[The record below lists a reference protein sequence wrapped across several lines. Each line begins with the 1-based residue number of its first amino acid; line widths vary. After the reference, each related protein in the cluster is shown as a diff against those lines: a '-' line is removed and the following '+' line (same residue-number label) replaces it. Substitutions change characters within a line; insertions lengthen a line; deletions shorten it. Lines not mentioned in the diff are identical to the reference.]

1 MASIPPSPKL
11 SASHPLSKSVSK
23 LVPAETHLA
32 AEQSAPAL
40 QPHRWVEA
48 YGDYLFRYANVRL
61 RDANASEEVVQETF
75 LNGVKYQ
82 QQYSGAGTERAWL
95 LGILKRKIVDYV
107 RKRNRQAKVGQYED
121 DHDPTNQ
128 LFDAKGNW
136 NKKSIPWSTLPDQN
150 MESSELWD
158 VVRECLTLLPVGQ
171 ADVFTLSVMEDM
183 DSDDVCEA
191 LSITPSNLWV
201 RMHRARLGLA
211 KCVGSKWYHSDEGST
226 NVE

>member
-1 MASIPPSPKL
+1 
-11 SASHPLSKSVSK
+11 LSKSVSK
-23 LVPAETHLA
+23 PEPAAPSLAGEQNAPSLEPHL
-32 AEQSAPAL
+32 
-40 QPHRWVEA
+40 WVEA

-61 RDANASEEVVQETF
+61 RNANASEEVVQETF

-136 NKKSIPWSTLPDQN
+136 NKKSIPWSTLPDQK

-158 VVRECLTLLPVGQ
+158 VVRECMTHLPAGQ

-183 DSDDVCEA
+183 DSDEVCET
-191 LSITPSNLWV
+191 LSISPSNLWV

-211 KCVGSKWYHSDEGST
+211 KCVGSKWHHSGEVSSD
-226 NVE
+226 VE